1 MSLPANP
8 LANYRSYSYYH
19 VLAICDSTETADNL
33 SVLSDDEQWRH
44 PTSDEIS
51 EVGTFSLYGKYSP
64 REIKLA
70 NKPAE
75 LKGKYCVLV
84 DGASD
89 ADVSITN
96 LQYVGTTTAAAT
108 EYDRGT
114 SIALEGMIQFSEPR
128 GISFLDTIV
137 LACRALNIDAAQA
150 VYVVKTFFVGHAHDV
165 VTQDDFPQQ
174 IVTVEPLK
182 CMATDMTGS
191 FTQNG
196 GEYTMQFA
204 CLQHGIARLPQYSK
218 SAESFS
224 IRAGDTL
231 LETVAQLQD
240 KINKNYDKLYNC
252 VTSSLSTSGTN
263 TNAKSLVNR
272 VRKVKYVI
280 ELDKQYQTDD
290 YTVGNQTSSQ
300 KDSPDCA
307 SPGQLAVPAG
317 LSIEDAIHLM
327 MAKCSK
333 VEQER
338 GAQDQP
344 NQEPVE
350 RFSYKVDVS
359 FESSLV
365 PPNEENPTQYVVTYT
380 IKRFIEPST
389 INVSKSLKDKLDNI
403 NYVERNLITFDYM
416 YTGNNTDILDMD
428 ITMNQGFAYLQIG
441 TMSLST
447 KEQNSFVSN
456 KQTRVGA
463 SDVDRYTNTAP
474 VPVFFSTD
482 VQSPL
487 FKNVQ
492 NTGNGTQAAYTM
504 ARHASIE
511 ALETSV
517 VITGNPLLLNSINRA
532 SGRTITPPS
541 ENGALLDFASYPSLA
556 KINIRMPSNN
566 DDIALLSSQIG
577 KDGAADYAK
586 EFWFQGYYYI
596 IGIENLFQDGEFR
609 QRLELLG
616 LPERNFLP
624 QGLTSAKSNLAS
636 RVDACYDGNGIES
649 TPKAKHTIPAAP
661 PATPPNHPQHTTD
674 NVKSLVDGREYTVD
688 DVRGYTANAPQDLKL
703 AIANAA
709 SVKGVSPVLL
719 AQIAALEAKNFS
731 VTSVNPEPGQ
741 SASGAFQF
749 ISDTWMGFVS
759 QGKIPGIAPTTPR
772 SEALPLRFNA
782 QYAALAAGQ
791 YVTENRRALK
801 SGGVRDYES
810 STNLYLSHVID
821 GSRAAKVISAVEQGR
836 GDTPVYEILGTKY
849 TRQFTGPNHLEYE
862 ITAKELQAWSANRVA
877 RTLNTT
883 KVAQTPS
890 TTSTKKAVVTE
901 AQQIATIKAGKT
913 GTQQISNVVSKDL
926 LNTPYYTSGEA
937 KEAEEARIAFIAS
950 IKPHTGRSV
959 HETPAKFSKRF
970 NEEMD
975 KYDKQHAGDA
985 QRYNAEVKRNQD
997 QSNALALA
1005 RKKQAREDFR
1015 KELSEP
1021 KAGRGAH
1028 TLTTEEI
1035 RAGLQKYDREVE
1047 AKEQMQSKRK
1057 KCGS

>member
-1 MSLPANP
+1 
-8 LANYRSYSYYH
+8 
-19 VLAICDSTETADNL
+19 
-33 SVLSDDEQWRH
+33 LSDDEQWRH

-51 EVGTFSLYGKYSP
+51 DIGKFSMYGKYSP

-75 LKGKYCVLV
+75 LTGKYCVLV

-96 LQYVGTTTAAAT
+96 LQYVGTTVAAAT

-114 SIALEGMIQFSEPR
+114 SVAMEGMIQFSEPR

-137 LACRALNIDAAQA
+137 LACRSLNIDAAQA
-150 VYVVKTFFVGHAHDV
+150 VYVIKTFFVGHAHDAI
-165 VTQDDFPQQ
+165 TQEDYPQQ

-204 CLQHGIARLPQYSK
+204 CIKHGIARLPQYSK
-218 SAESFS
+218 SAEGFS
-224 IRAGDTL
+224 IKAGDTL
-231 LETVAQLQD
+231 FETVKELQR
-240 KINKNYDKLYNC
+240 KINFNYKKLFNC
-252 VTSSLSTSGTN
+252 VQSSLTTTDTN
-263 TNAKSLVNR
+263 TNAQSLANR
-272 VRKVKYVI
+272 IAEVSYVI
-280 ELDKQYQTDD
+280 QLDKEYQSEK

-317 LSIEDAIHLM
+317 LSIEDAIHMM
-327 MAKCSK
+327 MAKSSQ
-333 VEQER
+333 VEAER
-338 GAQDQP
+338 GAVDQP

-350 RFSYKVDVS
+350 KYSYKIDVS
-359 FESSLV
+359 FDSSFV
-365 PPNEENPTQYVVTYT
+365 QSNGEKTTKYVVTYN
-380 IKRFIEPST
+380 IKRFIEPAT
-389 INVSKSLKDKLDNI
+389 INVSKSLQDKLDDK
-403 NYVERNLITFDYM
+403 NYVQRNLITFDYM

-428 ITMNQGFAYLQIG
+428 ITMNQGFAYLQIA

-447 KEQNSFVSN
+447 KEQNSFVPV
-456 KQTRVGA
+456 KQTQPGT
-463 SDVDRYTNTAP
+463 SDVDRYTSTAP

-492 NTGNGTQAAYTM
+492 NTGTASQAAYTM
-504 ARHASIE
+504 SRHASIE

-532 SGRTITPPS
+532 SGQTISPPLTS
-541 ENGALLDFASYPSLA
+541 GALLDFSNYPSLA

-566 DDIALLSSQIG
+566 DDIALLSSQVG

-624 QGLTSAKSNLAS
+624 QGLTSAKSNLAR
-636 RVDACYDGNGIES
+636 RVDACYDGNGIEP
-649 TPKAKHTIPAAP
+649 TPKAQHTVPASP
-661 PATPPNHPQHTTD
+661 PDTPVDHPQHTTE

-688 DVRGYTANAPQDLKL
+688 DVRGYTANASPELKT
-703 AIANAA
+703 AITNAA

-731 VTSVNPEPGQ
+731 VTSVNPEAGQ

-759 QGKIPGIAPTTPR
+759 QGKIPGIAPNTPR
-772 SEALPLRFNA
+772 SEALPLRFNP

-821 GSRAAKVISAVEQGR
+821 GSRAAKVIVAVEQGR

-849 TRQFTGPNHLEYE
+849 TRQFTGPNHLPYE

-883 KVAQTPS
+883 KVAQPTTPAPA
-890 TTSTKKAVVTE
+890 KKAVVTE

-913 GTQQISNVVSKDL
+913 GTHQMSNVVSKDL
-926 LNTPYYTSGEA
+926 QNTPYYTSGEA
-937 KEAEEARIAFIAS
+937 KEAEQARVDFIAS
-950 IKPHTGRSV
+950 IKPYSSRTI
-959 HETPAKFSKRF
+959 HETPEQFKIRLNA
-970 NEEMD
+970 ELD
-975 KYDKQHAGDA
+975 KYDKKHASDA

-997 QSNALALA
+997 QSDALAAA
-1005 RKKQAREDFR
+1005 RKKQARDEFYTDLM
-1015 KELSEP
+1015 KP
-1021 KAGRGAH
+1021 GVGRGGH
-1028 TLTTEEI
+1028 TRTTEEV
-1035 RAGLQKYDREVE
+1035 RAGLAKYDREVS
-1047 AKEQMQSKRK
+1047 AKEQAVAKRK